1 MPNRAT
7 TMLLVLF
14 AVAVVAFVLALLT
27 LAQGDD
33 MTAIVLCVVGAL
45 SLRALHQAAK
55 VAEAAR

>member
-1 MPNRAT
+1 
-7 TMLLVLF
+7 MLLVLF

-45 SLRALHQAAK
+45 SLRALYQAAK